1 MEAAGKCIETADR
14 AKALGAREARQA
26 AIARGIE
33 SLSAEF
39 LAAVKQQDLSLV
51 MLPTPDFAD
60 GLGGTPELSALDLIR
75 DMLADTAGDVL
86 LQQMV
91 QHIAAAARGEPVQ
104 MQCKTFLSRLSGI
117 YAERHAAAHVL
128 GEDE

>member
-1 MEAAGKCIETADR
+1 MNARLCWETKDR
-14 AKALGAREARQA
+14 AKAWDAKEARQD

-33 SLSAEF
+33 SLADQF
-39 LAAVKQQDLSLV
+39 QVAVKQQDLSLV

-60 GLGGTPELSALDLIR
+60 SKGGTPELSALDLIR

-91 QHIAAAARGEPVQ
+91 QHLAAAARGEPVQ
-104 MQCKTFLSRLSGI
+104 MQCAMFLARMGGI

-128 GEDE
+128 GEEA